1 MGTFEEQ
8 KSWFRLEV
16 VLHHDHE
23 DHLVDRRTS
32 ILDTNLGRDRSR
44 GQDRDHDLD
53 LDQPPDPGQ

>member
-1 MGTFEEQ
+1 MDTFEEQ
-8 KSWFRLEV
+8 KNCSRLEV

-32 ILDTNLGRDRSR
+32 VLDTNLRRDRNR
-44 GQDRDHDLD
+44 GQDRDLNLD